1 MKFCTSGNVPV
12 NTLLNAA
19 FLKKKMYGLLRPV
32 SLPENI
38 FFAQR
43 DVQLLKLSEK
53 SECSQRWT
61 SKAVLK
67 ELRDVCKVHESSGK
81 THCWVFTFHMVPFFN
96 NIAGKIFKSKM

>member
-53 SECSQRWT
+53 SECS
-61 SKAVLK
+61 
-67 ELRDVCKVHESSGK
+67 
-81 THCWVFTFHMVPFFN
+81 
-96 NIAGKIFKSKM
+96 